1 MIDDAYTDGEPDAD
15 RGGTSQLDDS
25 LRDLQNLVGG
35 LAARLL
41 GPKAASKLEIDP
53 EKPVISPEVDRALE
67 GLGDS
72 VGHLLSQAGEE
83 LRAVAGVR
91 AEARDG
97 PAAEDPELEG
107 WSPLVI
113 GARAFAESLGSVAA
127 ELVERVNQKAAG
139 SRGEE

>member
-1 MIDDAYTDGEPDAD
+1 MIDNAETADEPDEAP
-15 RGGTSQLDDS
+15 GETSQLDDS

-41 GPKAASKLEIDP
+41 GPKAASRLEIDP

-72 VGHLLSQAGEE
+72 VGHLLIQAGEE
-83 LRAVAGVR
+83 LRKVAGVR
-91 AEARDG
+91 PDDPPSG
-97 PAAEDPELEG
+97 GSEDPELEG

-127 ELVERVNQKAAG
+127 ELVEKVNQRAAH
-139 SRGEE
+139 SHGEE